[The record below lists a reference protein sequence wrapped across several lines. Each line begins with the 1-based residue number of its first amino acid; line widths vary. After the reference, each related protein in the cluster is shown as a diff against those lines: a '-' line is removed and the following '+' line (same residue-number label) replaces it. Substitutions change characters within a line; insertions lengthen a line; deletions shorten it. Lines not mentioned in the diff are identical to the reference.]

1 MKETVKKY
9 LPSLL
14 YASAC
19 LIIYAAIN
27 AAIDNQS
34 EFTIF
39 FDGWWTLFIA
49 VPAVSD
55 MISRGAKISNVVALI
70 CGFVLFLA
78 LQDFSSQGAVW
89 KIAFPVIVI
98 VIGLAVAYHGYTSRN
113 TNEEFS
119 FIAVFSKNV
128 STAEEKEEIKDFS
141 CLALFGKAVIDLSKA
156 RLNEETKINIICVFS
171 SATLLLPEETTADAK
186 GLLLFAGCR
195 NKKEGQ
201 DIKTDYTCIFGEISI
216 K

>member
-55 MISRGAKISNVVALI
+55 MISRGAKISNVVAFI

-98 VIGLAVAYHGYTSRN
+98 VIG
-113 TNEEFS
+113 
-119 FIAVFSKNV
+119 
-128 STAEEKEEIKDFS
+128 
-141 CLALFGKAVIDLSKA
+141 
-156 RLNEETKINIICVFS
+156 
-171 SATLLLPEETTADAK
+171 
-186 GLLLFAGCR
+186 
-195 NKKEGQ
+195 
-201 DIKTDYTCIFGEISI
+201 
-216 K
+216 